1 MEQIIKE
8 KAFNDLNYIPALK
21 FIFDNI
27 TINSIFTYIAND
39 TLSLNKNN
47 TNSIKQV
54 IKKDPFI
61 EFENFK
67 KSSEKYDLILIDEDL
82 ENRWKWI
89 NEAFSKTNIIL
100 VHDTENCNCN
110 WSLVK
115 KPSDFFWLDLK
126 TYNPW
131 TSIITNEKIL
141 ISESMRLLNAKL
153 RT

>member
-8 KAFNDLNYIPALK
+8 KALNDLNYIPALK

-67 KSSEKYDLILIDEDL
+67 NSSEKYDLILIDEDL

>member
-67 KSSEKYDLILIDEDL
+67 NSSEKYDLILIDEDL

-89 NEAFSKTNIIL
+89 NESFSKTNIIL
-100 VHDTENCNCN
+100 VHDTENCNCD

-141 ISESMRLLNAKL
+141 ISESIRLLNAKL

>member
-8 KAFNDLNYIPALK
+8 KALNDLNYIPALK
-21 FIFDNI
+21 FIFDNV

-67 KSSEKYDLILIDEDL
+67 NSSEKYDLILIDEDL

-100 VHDTENCNCN
+100 VHDTENCNCD

-126 TYNPW
+126 THNPW

>member
-8 KAFNDLNYIPALK
+8 KALNDLNYIPALK
-21 FIFDNI
+21 FIFDHI
-27 TINSIFTYIAND
+27 TINSIFSYIAND

-67 KSSEKYDLILIDEDL
+67 NSSEKYDLILIDEDL

-89 NEAFSKTNIIL
+89 NESFSKTNIIL
-100 VHDTENCNCN
+100 VHDTENN
-110 WSLVK
+110 
-115 KPSDFFWLDLK
+115 
-126 TYNPW
+126 
-131 TSIITNEKIL
+131 
-141 ISESMRLLNAKL
+141 ISF
-153 RT
+153 